1 MINIS
6 NKILV
11 QVFDILIYICAM
23 KSTTK
28 ILLIAAIVIIALLV
42 FNTDVQ
48 AQCAMCQATAESS
61 RDAGSSN
68 SEGINKGVMYLFF
81 TPYLIIGTIAYF
93 WWRARKKAQMEEV
106 ENQ

>member
-1 MINIS
+1 
-6 NKILV
+6 
-11 QVFDILIYICAM
+11 M
-23 KSTTK
+23 KSSHKTFFTFA
-28 ILLIAAIVIIALLV
+28 ILFVLIV
-42 FNTDVQ
+42 FFTADVH

-93 WWRARKKAQMEEV
+93 WWRARKKAQMEEM